1 QGGEV
6 IADFN
11 LASPNFNAKDALK
24 QMRNAEESVI
34 ILIPDG
40 QVTNSVN
47 QALEVIKENKGEYF
61 MLGNSSVDTPR
72 TLALGQEYL
81 KKLHLVI
88 YWHHLNSSQPD
99 FSQITSQLWGE
110 FVSLRT
116 ALAYDA
122 AHVLIEGMR
131 QNPTRKG
138 IQKVL
143 SSESFRVDG
152 VTGKI
157 EFKPGTGDRKEQP
170 IDTVKVAPCAN
181 QEYGVIFLPDK
192 FSTPEAAGLNCSNR
206 E

>member
-1 QGGEV
+1 
-6 IADFN
+6 
-11 LASPNFNAKDALK
+11 
-24 QMRNAEESVI
+24 M
-34 ILIPDG
+34 
-40 QVTNSVN
+40 
-47 QALEVIKENKGEYF
+47 IKENKGEYW

-81 KKLHLVI
+81 EKLFLVI
-88 YWHHLNSSQPD
+88 FWHHLNSFQPD
-99 FSQITSQLWGE
+99 FSKITSQLWGE

-122 AHVLIEGMR
+122 AHVLIEGIR

-143 SSESFRVDG
+143 SSETFKIDG
-152 VTGKI
+152 VSGKI

-170 IDTVKVAPCAN
+170 LDTVKVVACAN
-181 QEYGVIFLPDK
+181 QMFGVIFLPDK
-192 FSTPEAAGLNCSNR
+192 FSTPEEAGLDCSNR